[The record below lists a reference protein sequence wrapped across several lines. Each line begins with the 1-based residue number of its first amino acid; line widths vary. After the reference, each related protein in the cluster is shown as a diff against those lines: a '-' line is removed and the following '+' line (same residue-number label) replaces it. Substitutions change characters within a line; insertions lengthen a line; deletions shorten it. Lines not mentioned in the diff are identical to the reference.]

1 MTLRVERRKL
11 SAESSF
17 GPTRSPRTPSS
28 RLYGAESPQLTSKVI
43 ASDWSQAF
51 GNESLGAIRS
61 LLNRWNRPLHPDPN
75 PEATFPPPIQSSAT
89 YAMASHSWDAFM
101 RARLA
106 PR

>member
-11 SAESSF
+11 SAASSF
-17 GPTRSPRTPSS
+17 GLTQSPRTPSS
-28 RLYGAESPQLTSKVI
+28 KRYGAGSPQLTSKVI

-51 GNESLGAIRS
+51 GGVFLGAIRS
-61 LLNRWNRPLHPDPN
+61 PLNRRNRLLLLDRN

-89 YAMASHSWDAFM
+89 YAMAYHSWDAFM